1 MDNRVIT
8 PCWGSVIVGCMVWN
22 WRWEKWRMALAL
34 PFENGG
40 PMGIVG
46 ETKKKREKTVCN

>member
-8 PCWGSVIVGCMVWN
+8 PCWGSVLVGCMVWN

-46 ETKKKREKTVCN
+46 ETKKKREKTDCN